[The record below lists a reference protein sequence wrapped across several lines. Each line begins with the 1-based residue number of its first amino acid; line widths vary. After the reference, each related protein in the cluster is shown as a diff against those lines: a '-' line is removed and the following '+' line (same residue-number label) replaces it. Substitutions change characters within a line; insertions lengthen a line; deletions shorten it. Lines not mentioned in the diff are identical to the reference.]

1 MRVLLAGMG
10 NVLHGDDGFGVAVAD
25 ALAARPWPPGVDVI
39 EVGIGGIHLV
49 QALLDGYDAL
59 VLLDT
64 VDRGAPPG
72 TIFVLRPRVPA
83 LDELS
88 PAERHEL
95 LADMHYTVPSRAMIL
110 ARALDSLPGRTWIV
124 GCQPRDAEGLGME
137 LSDEVE
143 RAVPEAVQRVAALVE
158 MLHGAP
164 ERGPAREAST

>member
-1 MRVLLAGMG
+1 MKILLAGMG
-10 NVLHGDDGFGVAVAD
+10 NVLHGDDGFGVAAAQ
-25 ALAARPWPPGVDVI
+25 ALSARSWPAEVEVI

-59 VLLDT
+59 VVLDT

-72 TIFVLRPRVPA
+72 TVFVLEPRVPA

-110 ARALDSLPGRTWIV
+110 ARALESLPDRTWIV
-124 GCQPRDAEGLGME
+124 GCQPRDAEALGMG
-137 LSDEVE
+137 LSEEVE
-143 RAVPEAVQRVAALVE
+143 RAVSDAVERVVALVE
-158 MLHGAP
+158 TLHGAP
-164 ERGPAREAST
+164 EREASA